1 MKFFAK
7 VLDKG
12 ANPCYRDITILRRPG
27 QRGMGEL
34 LVGRPALKL
43 DVAVS
48 VSLDLTSVISLVFRA
63 TDARRF
69 ERWLVEARKALGPE
83 WEHDLDT
90 LLGFSGRLLYYVEE
104 LLMSFDPFR
113 PEHREAGF
121 EVYLGH
127 LKRLPAWAYRS
138 MAIQALLRVVLDRG
152 AVDMPPKSDD
162 PVVWRAFIEPGITRA
177 DADEVVRL
185 VLAPEQLK
193 ERTVRLIERFW
204 RELYAG
210 EYERVL
216 PEMRRAVRQARAT
229 TFRSVAA
236 AFEELSGHRLPEE
249 VQVALPL
256 VERVTFCPSYHL
268 GNFVQFILYP
278 PELIL
283 YFNCQR
289 TSAGTQP
296 EGEGVLSPDLLPG
309 LRALGDGARL
319 RILEILRSGERYA
332 QEIVGLLG
340 ISQSAVSRHLAMLE
354 AAGIVTVRPANG
366 MKYYAINS
374 QRLRQLAEELERIGS
389 VDHLP
394 TGQSNSNRSRAEEPH
409 AAGRALLAEEQPPH
423 PAVG

>member
-1 MKFFAK
+1 
-7 VLDKG
+7 
-12 ANPCYRDITILRRPG
+12 
-27 QRGMGEL
+27 MGEL

-43 DVAVS
+43 EVAIS
-48 VSLDLTSVISLVFRA
+48 VPLDLTSVISLVFRA

-69 ERWLVEARKALGPE
+69 ERWLVEARKALGTE

-90 LLGFSGRLLYYVEE
+90 LLGFSGRLLYYIEE
-104 LLMSFDPFR
+104 VLMSFDPFR

-121 EVYLGH
+121 EEYLAH

-138 MAIQALLRVVLDRG
+138 MAIQAMLRVALDRG
-152 AVDMPPKSDD
+152 VLESPPESDD
-162 PVVWRAFIEPGITRA
+162 PVVWRSFFEPGITRA
-177 DADEVVRL
+177 DVDEVVRL

-193 ERTVRLIERFW
+193 ERTVRLLERFW
-204 RELYAG
+204 RELYAV
-210 EYERVL
+210 EFERAL
-216 PEMRRAVRQARAT
+216 PVMRRAVRQARAT
-229 TFRSVAA
+229 TFTSVAA

-249 VQVALPL
+249 VQVALPR
-256 VERVTFCPSYHL
+256 VERVTFCPSYYL

-289 TSAGTQP
+289 TSAATQP
-296 EGEGVLSPDLLPG
+296 EGESFISPDLLPG
-309 LRALGDGARL
+309 LRALGDGTRL
-319 RILEILRSGERYA
+319 RIIEILRGGERYA

-374 QRLRQLAEELERIGS
+374 QRLRQIAEELERIGS
-389 VDHLP
+389 V
-394 TGQSNSNRSRAEEPH
+394 TGVVTEHGKFNGSRATIAH
-409 AAGRALLAEEQPPH
+409 AAG
-423 PAVG
+423 

>member
-1 MKFFAK
+1 MISR
-7 VLDKG
+7 
-12 ANPCYRDITILRRPG
+12 YRGGRASGT
-27 QRGMGEL
+27 MGEL

-43 DVAVS
+43 EVAIS
-48 VSLDLTSVISLVFRA
+48 VPLDLTSVISLVFRA

-69 ERWLVEARKALGPE
+69 ERWLVEARKALGSE

-121 EVYLGH
+121 EEFLSH
-127 LKRLPAWAYRS
+127 LQRLPAWAYRS
-138 MAIQALLRVVLDRG
+138 MAIQSMLRVYLDRG
-152 AVDMPPKSDD
+152 ALEAPPETDD
-162 PVVWRAFIEPGITRA
+162 PAVWRAFFEPGITRA
-177 DADEVVRL
+177 DLDEVVRL

-193 ERTVRLIERFW
+193 ERTVRLLERFW
-204 RELYAG
+204 RELYAA
-210 EYERVL
+210 EFERVL
-216 PEMRRAVRQARAT
+216 PVMRRAVRQARAT
-229 TFRSVAA
+229 TFSSVAT

-249 VQVALPL
+249 VQLALPR
-256 VERVTFCPSYHL
+256 VERVTFCPSYYL

-289 TSAGTQP
+289 TSAATQP
-296 EGEGVLSPDLLPG
+296 EPESVISPDLLPG
-309 LRALGDGARL
+309 LRALGDGTRL
-319 RILEILRSGERYA
+319 RIIEFLRNGERYA
-332 QEIVGLLG
+332 QEIVGMLG

-374 QRLRQLAEELERIGS
+374 QRLRQIAEELERIGS
-389 VDHLP
+389 VERNSAEQDK
-394 TGQSNSNRSRAEEPH
+394 SNGSRAALVSH
-409 AAGRALLAEEQPPH
+409 AAGRSLLAEDKPPH
-423 PAVG
+423 SAVE